1 MHRFINILQLFKF
14 RLHAIRCANFLLP
27 FFFFLLAIFYRF
39 LLVLA
44 IGSSIAD
51 KITRR
56 RRRGLLNE
64 EKENEDYGTV
74 PRVHAQ
80 VCAICWYRFSSPYT
94 SPYVFINLCNVHL
107 EYIFCSTFTE
117 CCPPQP
123 SIWSSLEK

>member
-14 RLHAIRCANFLLP
+14 RLHAIRCNNFYCRV
-27 FFFFLLAIFYRF
+27 FFFLLAIFYRF

-44 IGSSIAD
+44 IGSCIAY

-74 PRVHAQ
+74 PRAHVQ
-80 VCAICWYRFSSPYT
+80 VCAIFWLPVLLPIYKSIC
-94 SPYVFINLCNVHL
+94 VHK
-107 EYIFCSTFTE
+107 FV
-117 CCPPQP
+117 
-123 SIWSSLEK
+123 